1 MYLREQTLDDLDRIY
16 ELYASEKITRYI
28 EGLYENREE
37 ELEFTR
43 SYIEN
48 MYQFYGYG
56 IWVVCLKENDEII
69 GRAGISNRIVDGINE
84 LELGYVIGEAYQG
97 MGYAF
102 EACVAICTFAKE
114 QLCAEHMI
122 CFMEKENIPSVRL
135 AERLGFCHVTEVE
148 TEEGKKLSYYKKPL

>member
-1 MYLREQTLDDLDRIY
+1 MYLREQTLDDLDRLY

-37 ELEFTR
+37 EVEFTR

-102 EACVAICTFAKE
+102 EACMAICAFAKE
-114 QLCAEHMI
+114 QLYAEHMI

-135 AERLGFCHVTEVE
+135 AKRLGFCYVTEVE
-148 TEEGKKLSYYKKPL
+148 AEEGKKLSYYRKLL